1 MTEQEQVKIK
11 RVLENIYFHLNKDD
25 LPFSLDDLEHKNFLE
40 VLSLFGDI
48 RKNNDDE
55 IKKLIK
61 ESELLFLKKE
71 YSSCLTLLNRLIKI
85 DPYEWKHYFNVSHA
99 LVKEKKYK
107 EAVEYLTKSIYFNP
121 NNSKLYSFRGQI
133 NRVINNYPHCIN
145 DLTKAIELNPNDSHL
160 YKYRRLCY
168 LDIMEN
174 KLAEADG
181 LMEKKLL
188 EFEKVKS
195 NA

>member
-1 MTEQEQVKIK
+1 MREQELTKIK
-11 RVLENIYFHLNKDD
+11 KVLDNIYFHLTKDD
-25 LPFSLDDLEHKNFLE
+25 FPFSLNDLEHKNFLE
-40 VLSLFGDI
+40 VMGLFKNI
-48 RKNNDDE
+48 NKNNDDE
-55 IKKLIK
+55 IKKLTK

-71 YSSCLTLLNRLIKI
+71 YSLCLTLLNRLIKI

-133 NRVINNYPHCIN
+133 NRVINNYPQCIN

-168 LDIMEN
+168 VDIMES

>member
-1 MTEQEQVKIK
+1 MTEQEQVKTK
-11 RVLENIYFHLNKDD
+11 MVLDNIYFHLTKDD
-25 LPFSLDDLEHKNFLE
+25 FPFSLNDLEYKNFLE
-40 VLSLFGDI
+40 VMSLFKDI
-48 RKNNDDE
+48 NKNNKDE

-61 ESELLFLKKE
+61 ESESLFLKKE
-71 YSSCLTLLNRLIKI
+71 YSLCLTLLNRLIKI
-85 DPYEWKHYFNVSHA
+85 DPYEWRHYFNVSHA
-99 LVKEKKYK
+99 FVKEKKYK

-133 NRVINNYPHCIN
+133 NRVINNYPQCIN

-168 LDIMEN
+168 VDIMES
-174 KLAEADG
+174 KLAEADY

-188 EFEKVKS
+188 EFEKVKT